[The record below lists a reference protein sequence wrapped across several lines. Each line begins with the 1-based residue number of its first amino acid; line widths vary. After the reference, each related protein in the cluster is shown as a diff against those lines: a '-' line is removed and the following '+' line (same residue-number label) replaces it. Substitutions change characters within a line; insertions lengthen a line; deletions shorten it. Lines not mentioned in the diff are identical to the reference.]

1 MINITSDISNVRAVS
16 VAFVNC
22 HDATT
27 FGRTVHMTAHEER
40 RLRGLL
46 DALRDAGI
54 ILAADPLWLNVA
66 ATVVSTMIWS
76 PTWKFLIFPL
86 NPPISGSPGFGFASA
101 VNGPVPLAGTSIVA
115 NWSIA
120 HRQTRRGSVWRGD
133 RSLVASFIST
143 VSLPFRL
150 APDRLGA
157 PVVSRRTSFVN
168 LIVLI
173 IVLMILFGGGGF
185 YYGGPYVGG
194 GLGTVLLI
202 ILIVLLLRG

>member
-1 MINITSDISNVRAVS
+1 M
-16 VAFVNC
+16 
-22 HDATT
+22 
-27 FGRTVHMTAHEER
+27 
-40 RLRGLL
+40 
-46 DALRDAGI
+46 
-54 ILAADPLWLNVA
+54 
-66 ATVVSTMIWS
+66 
-76 PTWKFLIFPL
+76 
-86 NPPISGSPGFGFASA
+86 ISGNPHPTLVEYGMGL
-101 VNGPVPLAGTSIVA
+101 VI
-115 NWSIA
+115 
-120 HRQTRRGSVWRGD
+120 RRRRD
-133 RSLVASFIST
+133 RSLVAGFIST

-150 APDRLGA
+150 APDRLCA